1 MPLYFDYILMLF
13 LYYIVIKMQ
22 EHTTDKAMASEFYVV
37 KGRSRETFGLT
48 TMTTTNRWDAS
59 G

>member
-1 MPLYFDYILMLF
+1 MPLLLK
-13 LYYIVIKMQ
+13 LQ
-22 EHTTDKAMASEFYVV
+22 EHTTDKAMASELYVV